1 MNAGK
6 LTFGRGFLV
15 GLLIAIVS
23 WRAPVGRLSLAACH
37 APPRTMERGGA

>member
-1 MNAGK
+1 VNAGK

-23 WRAPVGRLSLAACH
+23 WRAPVGSLAACH